1 MTLFKKFQVVK
12 EEEVIYDTYQEG
24 GYTRKKTLKV
34 PVGTIIKGEKLIKG
48 GKELVS
54 FNAKELGVD
63 EEVQILA
70 ANCKRKYPIGLIVTI
85 VIIVAGGV
93 FYFTRKK

>member
-1 MTLFKKFQVVK
+1 MTLFKKFKVVK

-34 PVGTIIKGEKLIKG
+34 PVGTIIKGEKLVKG
-48 GKELVS
+48 DKELIS

-63 EEVQILA
+63 EEVQMLA

-85 VIIVAGGV
+85 VLLITVIVIYV
-93 FYFTRKK
+93 THKK